1 MVPELE
7 ERGKSKLPP
16 SGSSLPAFHAVI
28 PVMPGQCP
36 YPCPQV
42 SLSQSVLRKENS
54 SKGTAGSVR
63 GGGNPLPH
71 PEGLFSSDFQQKS
84 MLGVR
89 S

>member
-28 PVMPGQCP
+28 PVMLGQCP
-36 YPCPQV
+36 YPCPHV

-54 SKGTAGSVR
+54 SKGTAWSVA
-63 GGGNPLPH
+63 GGDPLPH